1 MMAKQQ
7 VQQAVAQIEAG
18 LTVLSGVMADPS
30 AVSFD
35 EVADS
40 FEKLE
45 KVLNTKAHLDA
56 AFAWLAE
63 RAEAGRLV
71 GSVSVLEYLTR
82 NLGLS
87 RREAI
92 ARLKTGTN
100 LFSPPP
106 PPPPPT
112 PEPEESEE
120 QRRAREAAERER
132 AERDR
137 RQQQESR
144 RKAEEQSAEMLRII
158 DQELSDLDDA
168 ARPGRAELYNQ
179 ALSEAERRRPEDLRT
194 WLRRQ
199 VKLANAAGVNDLL
212 AGYRRRYLMVGEPD
226 TDGSCTIRGRL
237 PAADAAML
245 KAALAPGE
253 RPGANLDEA
262 TGEEVEDTRTR
273 AQRRVD
279 QLSVILKRHLASQQ
293 SATRYGVGSVL
304 LSFTAEDLADL
315 SPTSEFS
322 TNTGDTLNVV
332 DILRLGAAKF
342 DVMALHDTDGQPLTL
357 GRANRLASFF
367 QRIALYAAQG
377 VCGCPDCTSAAIHND
392 AHHIRAWDNGGSTD
406 VANLT
411 LVCPLHHADND
422 DSRSGTQ
429 NRGYLDRCPVT
440 GRVGRRDGPGQ
451 PLRFNDTQAESESAG
466 SRLRGRHRAPPED
479 EEAA

>member
-1 MMAKQQ
+1 MTKQQ
-7 VQQAVAQIEAG
+7 VEQAVAQIETG
-18 LTVLSGVMADPS
+18 LAMLSGMMSDPS
-30 AVSFD
+30 VVSFD

-106 PPPPPT
+106 PPPAPT

-120 QRRAREAAERER
+120 ERRAREEAERER

-137 RQQQESR
+137 RQQKESR

-179 ALSEAERRRPEDLRT
+179 ALSEADRRRPEDLRT

-199 VKLANAAGVNDLL
+199 VKLANAAGAGDLL
-212 AGYRRRYLMVGEPD
+212 AGYRRRHLLIGEPD

-253 RPGANLDEA
+253 RPGANLGEA
-262 TGEEVEDTRTR
+262 NEEEVEDTRTR

-293 SATRYGVGSVL
+293 TATRYGVGSVL
-304 LSFTAEDLADL
+304 LSFTAEDLAGL

-367 QRIALYAAQG
+367 QRVALYAAQG

-392 AHHIRAWDNGGSTD
+392 VHHIRAWDNGGTTD
-406 VANLT
+406 LHNLT
-411 LVCPLHHADND
+411 LACPLHHTDND

-440 GRVGRRDGPGQ
+440 GRVGRRAGPGR

-466 SRLRGRHRAPPED
+466 SRIRGFHRPPPE
-479 EEAA
+479 EEVA

>member
-1 MMAKQQ
+1 MVKQQ
-7 VQQAVAQIEAG
+7 MGEAVAQIEAG
-18 LTVLSGVMADPS
+18 LAVLSDVMADPS
-30 AVSFD
+30 QVSFD

-40 FEKLE
+40 FEQLE
-45 KVLNTKAHLDA
+45 KAINTKARVDA

-82 NLGLS
+82 TLGLS

-92 ARLKTGTN
+92 ARLKTGNN

-106 PPPPPT
+106 PPPE
-112 PEPEESEE
+112 PEPDPGESEE
-120 QRRAREAAERER
+120 GRRAREEAERIRAERER
-132 AERDR
+132 RA
-137 RQQQESR
+137 QEEAR

-158 DQELSDLDDA
+158 DRELSDLDDN
-168 ARPGRAELYNQ
+168 ARPGRAELYNR
-179 ALSEAERRRPEDLRT
+179 ALSEAAHRTPEDLRT

-199 VKLANAAGVNDLL
+199 VKLANAAGASDLL
-212 AGYRRRYLMVGEPD
+212 AGYRRRFLLVGEPD
-226 TDGSCTIRGRL
+226 ADGSCTIRGRL

-253 RPGANLDEA
+253 RPGANLGDEA
-262 TGEEVEDTRTR
+262 EDTRTR

-279 QLSVILKRHLASQQ
+279 QLSVMLKRHLATQQ
-293 SATRYGVGSVL
+293 AATRYGVGSVL
-304 LSFTAEDLADL
+304 LSFTAQDLTDL
-315 SPTSEFS
+315 SPTSEVT

-342 DVMALHDTDGQPLTL
+342 DVMALHDTDGQPLAL

-367 QRIALYAAQG
+367 QKIALYAAQG

-392 AHHIRAWDNGGSTD
+392 AHHIRAWEDGGVTD
-406 VANLT
+406 LPNLT

-422 DSRSGTQ
+422 DSRTGVGT
-429 NRGYLDRCPVT
+429 RSYLDRCPVT
-440 GRVGRRDGPGQ
+440 GRVGRRAGPGQ
-451 PLRFNDTQAESESAG
+451 PLRFNDTQAEADSAG
-466 SRLRGRHRAPPED
+466 ARIRGRHRPPPE
-479 EEAA
+479 EEGEVA